1 MAETTVIKTKCD
13 GTIVLSDGTSP
24 SPLTYTVALE
34 AGDLSV
40 TPLRFAYT
48 DLMDRCELVGSRKSG
63 VEPGS
68 ISFSVH
74 MRQFTGG
81 TDGSI
86 IDFLEGTGAYSAR
99 LSTDSGEFEGNVLQV
114 ALTVEG
120 TDHGDTA
127 DHVIT
132 FPKCRLFWDFAEG
145 EPNTLNI
152 TGTVLA
158 APTITGP
165 S

>member
-48 DLMDRCELVGSRKSG
+48 DLYDRCELVGSRKNG

-81 TDGSI
+81 TDGTI
-86 IDFLEGTGAYSAR
+86 IDLIEGTGAYAAR
-99 LSTDSGEFEGNVLQV
+99 VSTDSGEFEGNVLKV
-114 ALTVEG
+114 TYTSEG
-120 TDHGDTA
+120 TDFGDSS
-127 DHVIT
+127 DHTIA

-145 EPNTLNI
+145 EPNTIDI

>member
-48 DLMDRCELVGSRKSG
+48 DLYDRCELVGSRKTG

-86 IDFLEGTGAYSAR
+86 IDFIEGTGAYSAR
-99 LSTDSGEFEGNVLQV
+99 VSTDSGEFEGNVLKV
-114 ALTVEG
+114 AYTAEG
-120 TDHGDTA
+120 TDHGDSA
-127 DHVIT
+127 DHVLT

-145 EPNTLNI
+145 EPNTVNI
-152 TGTVLA
+152 TGTILA

>member
-24 SPLTYTVALE
+24 TPLSYTVALE

-40 TPLRFAYT
+40 TPMRFTFT
-48 DLMDRCELVGSRKSG
+48 DLFDRCEIVGSRKSG

-68 ISFSVH
+68 IAFSVH

-86 IDFLEGTGAYSAR
+86 IDFIEGTGAYSAR
-99 LSTDSGEFEGNVLQV
+99 VSTDAGEFEGNVLQV
-114 ALTVEG
+114 ALTVSG
-120 TDHGDTA
+120 TSLGDSA
-127 DHVIT
+127 DHVMT
-132 FPKCRLFWDFAEG
+132 FPKCRLFWEFAEG
-145 EPNTLNI
+145 EPNTINI

>member
-1 MAETTVIKTKCD
+1 MPVTTIKTKCD
-13 GTIVLSDGTSP
+13 GSIVLSDGTSP
-24 SPLTYTVALE
+24 TPLTYTVAYE

-40 TPLRFAYT
+40 QPMRFVYT
-48 DLMDRCELVGSRKSG
+48 DLFDRCELVGSRKSG

-74 MRQFTGG
+74 MRDFTGG

-99 LSTDSGEFEGNVLQV
+99 VSTDTGEFEGNVLQV

-120 TDHGDTA
+120 TNHGDSA
-127 DHVIT
+127 DHVLT
-132 FPKCRLFWDFAEG
+132 FPKCRLFWSFAEG
-145 EPNTLNI
+145 EPNTINI
-152 TGTVLA
+152 EGTVLA

>member
-48 DLMDRCELVGSRKSG
+48 DLYDRCELVGSRKTG

-86 IDFLEGTGAYSAR
+86 IDFIEGTGAYSAR
-99 LSTDSGEFEGNVLQV
+99 VSTDSGEFEGNVLQV
-114 ALTVEG
+114 AYTAEG
-120 TDHGDTA
+120 TDHGDSA
-127 DHVIT
+127 DHVLT
-132 FPKCRLFWDFAEG
+132 FGKCRLFWSFSEG
-145 EPNTLNI
+145 EPNTVEI
-152 TGTVLA
+152 TGTILA

>member
-1 MAETTVIKTKCD
+1 MAETTVIKSRCD
-13 GTIVLSDGTSP
+13 GLIILSDGTSP
-24 SPLTYTVALE
+24 TPLSYTVALE

-40 TPLRFAYT
+40 TPMRFTYT
-48 DLMDRCELVGSRKSG
+48 DLFDRCEIVGSRKTG

-86 IDFLEGTGAYSAR
+86 IDFIEGTGAYSAR
-99 LSTDSGEFEGNVLQV
+99 VSTDAGEYEGNVLQV
-114 ALTVEG
+114 AYTAEG
-120 TDHGDTA
+120 TNFGDSA
-127 DHVIT
+127 DHTIT
-132 FPKCRLFWDFAEG
+132 FGKCRLFWSFAEG
-145 EPNTLNI
+145 EPNTINI
-152 TGTVLA
+152 EGTVLA